1 MCARK
6 YMFGD
11 KSTYLVHAKMIKTK
25 KIRIKTKKLP
35 CNLLHRGLRKLRLA
49 YWTLCAGFIGLLD
62 TGFENLSPP
71 PYA

>member
-1 MCARK
+1 MVFIVFYWKSKKKALREMCARK

-35 CNLLHRGLRKLRLA
+35 CNLLI
-49 YWTLCAGFIGLLD
+49 IGYYHWFL
-62 TGFENLSPP
+62 GR
-71 PYA
+71 